1 MRVTIGSTSV
11 LRMLLM
17 GALVGSWAAAPP
29 PAVNLLR
36 ENAFEGKRVLV
47 TGIQRVCCLF
57 SAAKG
62 ALTAWLLC
70 PRSPTQC

>member
-11 LRMLLM
+11 IFLC
-17 GALVGSWAAAPP
+17 ALVVSWAAAPP

-47 TGIQRVCCLF
+47 TGIQRLCCLF
-57 SAAKG
+57 AVAKG
-62 ALTAWLLC
+62 ALSAWLL
-70 PRSPTQC
+70 